1 MTTLYR
7 YDGDGYYTDTIENDN
22 PRVFYPRTTT
32 VAPVFEEGCRPR
44 WNGSAW
50 ISEPLPSPPPAPEPA
65 QPTEREI
72 LEEEMDTLKQYLRDT
87 DYCVIKCL
95 ETGLDI
101 VNEYPSEVL
110 KRSQARARINEIE
123 ELMKE
128 MEE

>member
-32 VAPVFEEGCRPR
+32 SAPVFEAGFRPR
-44 WNGSAW
+44 WTGDAW
-50 ISEPLPSPPPAPEPA
+50 TLEELPAPDPAPEPA
-65 QPTEREI
+65 QPTEREL
-72 LEEEMDTLKQYLRDT
+72 LEEEMATLKQYLKDT

-110 KRSQARARINEIE
+110 KRSQARARINEIQALLE
-123 ELMKE
+123 AI
-128 MEE
+128 

>member
-32 VAPVFEEGCRPR
+32 SAPVFEAGFRPR
-44 WNGSAW
+44 WTGDAW
-50 ISEPLPSPPPAPEPA
+50 SLEELPSPAPAPEPA
-65 QPTEREI
+65 QPTEREL
-72 LEEEMDTLKQYLRDT
+72 LEAEMDTLKQYLKDT

-101 VNEYPSEVL
+101 VTEYPSEVL
-110 KRSQARARINEIE
+110 KRSQARARINEIQAVLE
-123 ELMKE
+123 AI
-128 MEE
+128 